1 MRAGHEFHL
10 GIADDRRG
18 TDGPARLHA
27 AGRRAHGRGTGRS
40 PTRARSGARRRSAE
54 HRAILDA
61 IVARDPEAARA
72 RAEEHVRAA
81 RDVALDAIG
90 GRLDAR

>member
-10 GIADDRRG
+10 AVAAVARHGWAG
-18 TDGPARLHA
+18 RLHEQVD
-27 AGRRAHGRGTGRS
+27 GHMSRYRAFTNQS
-40 PTRARSGARRRSAE
+40 QERRSAALAE

-61 IVARDPEAARA
+61 VVARDPEAARA
-72 RAEEHVRAA
+72 RAEQHVLAA
-81 RDVALDAIG
+81 RDVALEAIG